1 MLFGPCVQDPAAPF
15 SASAGALCAG
25 GAGFVSAV
33 IATLAASAKTAPAQ
47 DARRAVPQVDKLA
60 VRMVTDNIVIQFMP
74 TEKRDGLT
82 IERKSGNTS
91 PDKPPRTILNGE
103 WGLAMH
109 AQSFVG
115 ARGAQRADRFR
126 LHAGSA
132 ASTTCRSSRSIRRP
146 STRMVLSHGHYDHF
160 GGMVGFLNA
169 TKGKLKSKMPFY
181 VGGEDCFCLRRN
193 PGGNFGALDR
203 KAILDADLTLMM
215 AAEPAIVA
223 DHAFTT
229 GRIGQTSFETPLRA
243 TDEIVGIFD
252 GFGCFPEKMPA
263 EKNVGKYIPDDFEH
277 ELATVYLVKG
287 KGLVVLTSCS
297 HRGVINTVRQAMA
310 ASGIDK
316 VHAVIGGFH
325 VVPPLGDD
333 YINKTIEEF
342 RQIDPDYL
350 MVGHCTGDRFYDLA
364 RAALGDKVIH
374 SAVGTRFVFGA
385 NYEKAIARAFDGPRH
400 IQSKPG
406 SLEARAT
413 ATEAA
418 AATAETRRAATATAA
433 ARTASAAAPGT
444 TRGFIGS
451 RPSRC
456 IFLRASLR
464 ARRIASAFSRAF
476 FSEGF
481 S

>member
-1 MLFGPCVQDPAAPF
+1 MLFNLCNCVPATSSLA
-15 SASAGALCAG
+15 ASTLCAG

-33 IATLAASAKTAPAQ
+33 IGTLVGSAKTQTAKTLGN
-47 DARRAVPQVDKLA
+47 AVPEVDKLA
-60 VRMVTDNIVIQFMP
+60 VRMVTDNIVIQFVP

-82 IERKSGNTS
+82 IERPSGNTV

-109 AQSFVG
+109 AQSQ
-115 ARGAQRADRFR
+115 RGAEERNVLIDFGYTPEVLLNNMAILKVDPSRFDA
-126 LHAGSA
+126 L
-132 ASTTCRSSRSIRRP
+132 
-146 STRMVLSHGHYDHF
+146 VLSHGHYDHF

-169 TKGKLKSKMPFY
+169 TKGALKSRMPLY

-215 AAEPAIVA
+215 ASEPAIVA

-229 GRIGQTSFETPLRA
+229 GRIGQTSFEQPLRA
-243 TDEIVGIFD
+243 TDKIVGIFD

-263 EKNVGKYIPDDFEH
+263 EKNTGGYIPDDFEH
-277 ELATVYLVKG
+277 EIATTYMVKG

-297 HRGVINTVRQAMA
+297 HRGVINTVRQAKA

-342 RQIDPDYL
+342 KEINPDYL
-350 MVGHCTGDRFYDLA
+350 ITAHCTGDRFYDLA

-385 NYEKAIARAFDGPRH
+385 N
-400 IQSKPG
+400 
-406 SLEARAT
+406 
-413 ATEAA
+413 
-418 AATAETRRAATATAA
+418 
-433 ARTASAAAPGT
+433 
-444 TRGFIGS
+444 
-451 RPSRC
+451 
-456 IFLRASLR
+456 
-464 ARRIASAFSRAF
+464 
-476 FSEGF
+476 
-481 S
+481 

>member
-1 MLFGPCVQDPAAPF
+1 M
-15 SASAGALCAG
+15 
-25 GAGFVSAV
+25 
-33 IATLAASAKTAPAQ
+33 
-47 DARRAVPQVDKLA
+47 
-60 VRMVTDNIVIQFMP
+60 
-74 TEKRDGLT
+74 
-82 IERKSGNTS
+82 
-91 PDKPPRTILNGE
+91 
-103 WGLAMH
+103 
-109 AQSFVG
+109 
-115 ARGAQRADRFR
+115 
-126 LHAGSA
+126 SA
-132 ASTTCRSSRSIRRP
+132 AR
-146 STRMVLSHGHYDHF
+146 TR
-160 GGMVGFLNA
+160 
-169 TKGKLKSKMPFY
+169 
-181 VGGEDCFCLRRN
+181 FCLRRN

-277 ELATVYLVKG
+277 ELATVYLVKD

-374 SAVGTRFVFGA
+374 SAVGTRFLFGA
-385 NYEKAIARAFDGPRH
+385 N
-400 IQSKPG
+400 
-406 SLEARAT
+406 
-413 ATEAA
+413 
-418 AATAETRRAATATAA
+418 
-433 ARTASAAAPGT
+433 
-444 TRGFIGS
+444 
-451 RPSRC
+451 
-456 IFLRASLR
+456 
-464 ARRIASAFSRAF
+464 
-476 FSEGF
+476 
-481 S
+481 

>member
-1 MLFGPCVQDPAAPF
+1 MLFGPCVEGPLAPF
-15 SASAGALCAG
+15 LSAGALCSG

-33 IATLAASAKTAPAQ
+33 IATLAASAKTAPAMSLGKT
-47 DARRAVPQVDKLA
+47 VPQVDRLA
-60 VRMVTDNIVIQFMP
+60 VRMVTDNIVIQFIP

-115 ARGAQRADRFR
+115 ADERNVLIDFGYTSEV
-126 LHAGSA
+126 LINNL
-132 ASTTCRSSRSIRRP
+132 SILKIDP
-146 STRMVLSHGHYDHF
+146 STFDALVLSHGHYDHF

-169 TKGKLKSKMPFY
+169 SKGKLKGKMPFY
-181 VGGEDCFCLRRN
+181 VGGEDTFCLRRN

-203 KAILDADLTLMM
+203 KAMLDADLTLMM

-229 GRIGQTSFETPLRA
+229 GRIGQASFETPLRA

-277 ELATVYLVKG
+277 ELATVYLVKD

-297 HRGVINTVRQAMA
+297 HRGVINTVRQAME
-310 ASGIDK
+310 ASGIGN

-374 SAVGTRFVFGA
+374 SAVGTRFVFGT
-385 NYEKAIARAFDGPRH
+385 N
-400 IQSKPG
+400 
-406 SLEARAT
+406 
-413 ATEAA
+413 
-418 AATAETRRAATATAA
+418 
-433 ARTASAAAPGT
+433 
-444 TRGFIGS
+444 
-451 RPSRC
+451 
-456 IFLRASLR
+456 
-464 ARRIASAFSRAF
+464 
-476 FSEGF
+476 
-481 S
+481 

>member
-1 MLFGPCVQDPAAPF
+1 MLFGPCADASAPF
-15 SASAGALCAG
+15 LSGASQLCTG

-33 IATLAASAKTAPAQ
+33 IATLAAGARTAPAKTL
-47 DARRAVPQVDKLA
+47 RGEVPVVDRLA
-60 VRMVTDNIVIQFMP
+60 VRMVTDNIVIQFIP
-74 TEKRDGLT
+74 TETRGGVT
-82 IERKSGNTS
+82 IERKSGNTV
-91 PDKPPRTILNGE
+91 PDKPPRSVLNAE

-115 ARGAQRADRFR
+115 DEERNVLVDFGYTPEVLNNNLAILKIDPAIFDA
-126 LHAGSA
+126 L
-132 ASTTCRSSRSIRRP
+132 
-146 STRMVLSHGHYDHF
+146 VLSHGHYDHF

-297 HRGVINTVRQAMA
+297 HRGVINTVRQAIA
-310 ASGIDK
+310 ASGVDK

-325 VVPPLGDD
+325 VVPPLCDD
-333 YINKTIEEF
+333 YIDKTIAEF
-342 RQIDPDYL
+342 RDIDPDVL
-350 MVGHCTGDRFYDLA
+350 MIGHCTGDRFYDLA

-385 NYEKAIARAFDGPRH
+385 P
-400 IQSKPG
+400 
-406 SLEARAT
+406 
-413 ATEAA
+413 
-418 AATAETRRAATATAA
+418 
-433 ARTASAAAPGT
+433 
-444 TRGFIGS
+444 
-451 RPSRC
+451 
-456 IFLRASLR
+456 
-464 ARRIASAFSRAF
+464 
-476 FSEGF
+476 
-481 S
+481 

>member
-1 MLFGPCVQDPAAPF
+1 MLFGPCVEGSVAPF
-15 SASAGALCAG
+15 LSAGALCSG

-33 IATLAASAKTAPAQ
+33 IATLAASAKTAPAKSLGK
-47 DARRAVPQVDKLA
+47 AVPQVDRLA
-60 VRMVTDNIVIQFMP
+60 VRMVTDNIVIQFIP
-74 TEKRDGLT
+74 TEKRDSLT

-115 ARGAQRADRFR
+115 ADERNVLIDFGYTPEV
-126 LHAGSA
+126 LINNL
-132 ASTTCRSSRSIRRP
+132 SILKIDP
-146 STRMVLSHGHYDHF
+146 STFDALVLSHGHYDHF
-160 GGMVGFLNA
+160 GGMVGFFNA
-169 TKGKLKSKMPFY
+169 TKGKLKGKMPFY
-181 VGGEDCFCLRRN
+181 VGGEDTFCLRRN

-277 ELATVYLVKG
+277 ELATVYLIKD

-297 HRGVINTVRQAMA
+297 HRGVINTVRQAME
-310 ASGIDK
+310 ASGIGK

-374 SAVGTRFVFGA
+374 SAVGTRFVFGT
-385 NYEKAIARAFDGPRH
+385 N
-400 IQSKPG
+400 
-406 SLEARAT
+406 
-413 ATEAA
+413 
-418 AATAETRRAATATAA
+418 
-433 ARTASAAAPGT
+433 
-444 TRGFIGS
+444 
-451 RPSRC
+451 
-456 IFLRASLR
+456 
-464 ARRIASAFSRAF
+464 
-476 FSEGF
+476 
-481 S
+481 